1 MNHSATSTTT
11 CRLIFMI
18 KFHIS
23 GATHKFIDSSPFF
36 RWHKPSPMTN
46 VFQWQSTKLFDSVCC
61 CKRLKSLLHCKPVA
75 TTYCSNLFI
84 FDDEQIAL
92 QSQNDHRT
100 FWYKCEMDFGI
111 RIPIHDDKIWRFH
124 FEEIVVLFVSLVQWW
139 LLNAHYGFV
148 HFDSNKLW
156 WINIFL
162 LWYREKSRNELVNWF
177 EMQFNWKISYKQQ
190 LIDAPSSQIYLYIR
204 YFSTCLKQTLG
215 GIVLEIVWCFL
226 WIHTDS
232 NELCIKLSQ
241 MSIIIH
247 ILYVLF

>member
-1 MNHSATSTTT
+1 
-11 CRLIFMI
+11 MI

-124 FEEIVVLFVSLVQWW
+124 FEEIVVLFFSLVQWW
-139 LLNAHYGFV
+139 LYEFV

-156 WINIFL
+156 WINIFCC
-162 LWYREKSRNELVNWF
+162 SIVRNWEMSLSTDLKCNSTGKFLINNNSLTQRLV
-177 EMQFNWKISYKQQ
+177 KY
-190 LIDAPSSQIYLYIR
+190 IYIRIR

-247 ILYVLF
+247 ILYVLFQYLC